1 VNLTQTPDVS
11 QSTVSRV
18 SLIQPVTV
26 GVLAAVVGYASTF
39 TIVLQGFEAVGGSA
53 EQAASGLMV
62 TSVIMGF
69 LGIVASLVWR
79 QPISIVWSTPASA
92 LLIST
97 GAQAGG
103 YPAAIGSLIAA
114 AALIVASGQI
124 RPLGRLVAAIPAS
137 LANAML
143 AGILFEICL
152 APVHA
157 AAAQPAIVL
166 PIVIAW
172 VLGLRFAR
180 RFAVP
185 IAMLV
190 TAAITIFVTRLPP
203 GALAHTWP
211 NLVVTAPSWNWSAA
225 ASLTIPLFIVTMAS
239 QNLPGLTVLRSQGYQ
254 PDVQK
259 LFTITGLSSMAG
271 AVGGGGL
278 ISFAAITAALTAG
291 PEAHPDPNKR
301 YISTVVGGVAYIL
314 LGLASPLAAA
324 LIVAAPVMAIKA
336 VAGLALMTSFAGALA
351 TSLQKPDQ
359 RVAVIATF
367 VVSASGVSFF
377 GVGAS
382 FWGLLVGGA
391 LLVSETWRR
400 NRGA

>member
-1 VNLTQTPDVS
+1 
-11 QSTVSRV
+11 
-18 SLIQPVTV
+18 
-26 GVLAAVVGYASTF
+26 
-39 TIVLQGFEAVGGSA
+39 
-53 EQAASGLMV
+53 MV
-62 TSVIMGF
+62 TSLLMGL
-69 LGIVASLVWR
+69 LGIILSLIWR
-79 QPISIVWSTPASA
+79 QPLSIVWSTPASA

-103 YPAAIGSLIAA
+103 YPAAIGGLMAA

-166 PIVIAW
+166 PIVAAW
-172 VLGLRFAR
+172 ALGLRFAR

-190 TAAITIFVTRLPP
+190 TAAITIFVTRLPSN
-203 GALAHTWP
+203 ALAHAWP
-211 NLVVTAPSWNWSAA
+211 HLILTIPSWNWSAA

-239 QNLPGLTVLRSQGYQ
+239 QNLPGLTVLRSQGYK

-259 LFTITGLSSMAG
+259 LFTINGLSSMVG

-278 ISFAAITAALTAG
+278 LGIAAITGALTAG
-291 PEAHPDPNKR
+291 PEAHPDPGKR
-301 YISTVVGGVAYIL
+301 YISTMVAGVAYVL

-324 LIVAAPVMAIKA
+324 LIVAAPTGAIKA

-351 TSLQKPDQ
+351 LSLHKPDE

-367 VVSASGVSFF
+367 VVSASGISFL

-382 FWGLLVGGA
+382 FWGLLVGGV

-400 NRGA
+400 NGAA

>member
-1 VNLTQTPDVS
+1 M
-11 QSTVSRV
+11 
-18 SLIQPVTV
+18 
-26 GVLAAVVGYASTF
+26 LAAVVGYASTF
-39 TIVLQGFEAVGGSA
+39 TIVLQGFESVGRVP

-62 TSVIMGF
+62 TSVLMGF
-69 LGIVASLVWR
+69 LGIVLSLIWR
-79 QPISIVWSTPASA
+79 QPLSIVWSTPASA

-103 YPAAIGSLIAA
+103 YPAAIGGLIAA

-157 AAAQPAIVL
+157 VAAQPAIVL

-172 VLGLRFAR
+172 ALGLRFAR

-203 GALAHTWP
+203 DALAHAWP
-211 NLVVTAPSWNWSAA
+211 NLIVTAPSWNWSAA

-239 QNLPGLTVLRSQGYQ
+239 QNLPGLTVLRSQGYK

-278 ISFAAITAALTAG
+278 LSLAAITAALTAG

-301 YISTVVGGVAYIL
+301 YISTMVAGVAYIA

-324 LIVAAPVMAIKA
+324 LIVAAPTGAIKA

-351 TSLQKPDQ
+351 TSLQKPDE

-367 VVSASGVSFF
+367 VVSASGVSLF

-382 FWGLLVGGA
+382 FWGLIVGG
-391 LLVSETWRR
+391 LLLFSETWRR
-400 NRGA
+400 